1 MSASVFSRLFA
12 AWAVALLVISPV
24 PQAPVTASAFSIDH
38 VTVIDGTGG
47 QPQHDMSVRV
57 RDGRIL
63 DVAPSSRTVDDNGA
77 AIDGRGKFLAP
88 GLIDTHAHVTYL
100 DWIERPGGASAEYND
115 EATRRSLQL
124 LLAFGVTTIR
134 NPGGPTS
141 AAIAIRDRVA
151 AGVIQGPAI
160 YTAGDILN
168 RAQAFDGLT
177 HPVSTER
184 DVEREVAAQ
193 AAAGV
198 DFIKVY
204 GNMPRDLVASTIY
217 AAHQRGLRVIG
228 HLQATSWTEAA
239 RLGIDAICHGASW
252 AVDELPASARDGY
265 RRAMSADGAMR
276 ARLTWLEDVQPD
288 GPEIRTMVRELSTR
302 RIPVDPTLIAY
313 ATKFLGDDPRF
324 LESTD
329 LRLAPP
335 SMRSAFPGLSF
346 VRDWTPSDFGR
357 GHRIWRRMQALVRAY
372 QDGGMLLT
380 AGSDEPNSWIV
391 PGPSLH
397 TELELLVEAGLSPLQ
412 VLTIATRNG
421 AESLGIQNETGTVT
435 PGKRADLVLL
445 DRDPTE
451 NIRNTR
457 AIALV
462 VQRGRVLRPAD
473 ILGR

>member
-1 MSASVFSRLFA
+1 MSASVFSRLLA

-63 DVAPSSRTVDDNGA
+63 DVAPSSRTVEDNGA

-177 HPVSTER
+177 RPVSTER

-198 DFIKVY
+198 DFVKVY

-252 AVDELPASARDGY
+252 AVDELPASARDGI
-265 RRAMSADGAMR
+265 A
-276 ARLTWLEDVQPD
+276 AR
-288 GPEIRTMVRELSTR
+288 
-302 RIPVDPTLIAY
+302 
-313 ATKFLGDDPRF
+313 
-324 LESTD
+324 
-329 LRLAPP
+329 
-335 SMRSAFPGLSF
+335 
-346 VRDWTPSDFGR
+346 
-357 GHRIWRRMQALVRAY
+357 
-372 QDGGMLLT
+372 
-380 AGSDEPNSWIV
+380 
-391 PGPSLH
+391 
-397 TELELLVEAGLSPLQ
+397 
-412 VLTIATRNG
+412 
-421 AESLGIQNETGTVT
+421 
-435 PGKRADLVLL
+435 
-445 DRDPTE
+445 
-451 NIRNTR
+451 
-457 AIALV
+457 
-462 VQRGRVLRPAD
+462 
-473 ILGR
+473 